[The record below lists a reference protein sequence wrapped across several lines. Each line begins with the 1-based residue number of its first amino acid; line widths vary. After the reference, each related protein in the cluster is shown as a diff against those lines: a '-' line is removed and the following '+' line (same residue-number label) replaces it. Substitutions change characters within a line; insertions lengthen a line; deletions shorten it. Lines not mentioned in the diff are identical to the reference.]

1 MDWQLLIV
9 GLAVLAAAAYLG
21 RRAWRTWAGKG
32 SGCGS
37 CSCHARAAQTA
48 PRATL
53 IPSEQLTLLR
63 RDTVP

>member
-9 GLAVLAAAAYLG
+9 GLTVLAAAAYLG

-37 CSCHARAAQTA
+37 CSCHAK
-48 PRATL
+48 ATPQPGAGPAL
-53 IPSEQLTLLR
+53 IPSDQLTLLR
-63 RDTVP
+63 RD